1 MLADAIGMPIG
12 FAAGREGSAF
22 GAALLAMET
31 LGLVPSIDRAAD
43 LVSIED
49 VVEPEAGA
57 AAVYADLLP
66 TFASLYDALAPA
78 FRALGAQC

>member
-1 MLADAIGMPIG
+1 M
-12 FAAGREGSAF
+12 
-22 GAALLAMET
+22 
-31 LGLVPSIDRAAD
+31 PSIDRAAE

-78 FRALGAQC
+78 FRALGPSADCSLGGPDADCP